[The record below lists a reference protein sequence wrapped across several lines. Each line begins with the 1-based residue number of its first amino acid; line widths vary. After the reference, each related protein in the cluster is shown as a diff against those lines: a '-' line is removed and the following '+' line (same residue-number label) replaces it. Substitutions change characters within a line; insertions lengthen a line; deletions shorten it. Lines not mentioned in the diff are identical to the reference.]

1 MAAPPS
7 PIDGRATS
15 PLRVS
20 VEDVPAEEF
29 SFYGDILP
37 GCLEKNGYSI
47 MDHNINLL
55 SPSKA
60 GSMFGLGILFRTR
73 SVSTSQ
79 TRSAGLYVS
88 PLPHLFPPLLMSFPS
103 PHSSIDL
110 YPP

>member
-1 MAAPPS
+1 AAPLS
-7 PIDGRATS
+7 PIDGRVTS
-15 PLRVS
+15 PHRVS
-20 VEDVPAEEF
+20 VEGGPAEEF
-29 SFYGDILP
+29 SFYGHILP

-55 SPSKA
+55 CPSKA

-73 SVSTSQ
+73 PASTSQ
-79 TRSAGLYVS
+79 TRSAGHYVS
-88 PLPHLFPPLLMSFPS
+88 PLPHLFPPLLMRFPS